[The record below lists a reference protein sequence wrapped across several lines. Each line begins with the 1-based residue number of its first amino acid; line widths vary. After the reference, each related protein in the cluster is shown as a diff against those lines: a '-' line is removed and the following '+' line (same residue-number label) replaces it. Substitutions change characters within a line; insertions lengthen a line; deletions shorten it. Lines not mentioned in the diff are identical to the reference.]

1 MSPSRLARPLR
12 PARRRNNAMRR
23 VCVFAGSSPGARP
36 EYATA
41 AAALGRE
48 IAARGLGLVYGGGG
62 VGLMGA
68 VSAAAQDAGT
78 EVIGIIPHGLVARE
92 AGAKQL
98 KDMRVVG
105 SMHERKALMAELSD
119 GFIVLPGGYGS
130 LEEAVETLTWLQ
142 LGIHRKG
149 IVFVDTLGYWQRQM
163 GALDHMVAEGFLR
176 PEMRAMAMLASDGP
190 AALDALAR
198 FTPPAVPSW
207 LKPGEA

>member
-1 MSPSRLARPLR
+1 
-12 PARRRNNAMRR
+12 MRR

-68 VSAAAQDAGT
+68 VSAAAQDAGA

-98 KDMRVVG
+98 KDMRVVA

-142 LGIHRKG
+142 LGIQRKG
-149 IVFVDTLGYWQRQM
+149 IVFVDTLGYWQKLM
-163 GALDHMVAEGFLR
+163 GALDHMVAEGFVR
-176 PEMRAMAMLASDGP
+176 AEMRAAAMLAPDG
-190 AALDALAR
+190 AAAIEALKR
-198 FTPPAVPSW
+198 FTPPDVPRW
-207 LKPGEA
+207 LNPGET

>member
-1 MSPSRLARPLR
+1 
-12 PARRRNNAMRR
+12 MRR
-23 VCVFAGSSPGARP
+23 VCVFAGSAAGARP
-36 EYATA
+36 EYAA
-41 AAALGRE
+41 AASALGRE

-68 VSAAAQDAGT
+68 VSAAAQDAGA

-98 KDMRVVG
+98 KNMRVVA

-142 LGIHRKG
+142 LGIQRKG
-149 IVFVDTLGYWQRQM
+149 IVFVDTLGYWQKLM
-163 GALDHMVAEGFLR
+163 AALDHMVAEGFVR
-176 PEMRAMAMLASDGP
+176 AEMRAAAMLAPDGA
-190 AALDALAR
+190 AALDAFAR
-198 FTPPAVPSW
+198 FTPPDVPRW

>member
-1 MSPSRLARPLR
+1 
-12 PARRRNNAMRR
+12 
-23 VCVFAGSSPGARP
+23 
-36 EYATA
+36 
-41 AAALGRE
+41 
-48 IAARGLGLVYGGGG
+48 
-62 VGLMGA
+62 
-68 VSAAAQDAGT
+68 
-78 EVIGIIPHGLVARE
+78 
-92 AGAKQL
+92 
-98 KDMRVVG
+98 
-105 SMHERKALMAELSD
+105 
-119 GFIVLPGGYGS
+119 VLPGGYGS

-176 PEMRAMAMLASDGP
+176 PEMRGMAMLASDGP